1 MFLINKIKR
10 KITSL
15 SEFEEKFLTKN
26 NLKIIIM
33 CQLYNV
39 GKASAK
45 LYMLEK
51 IDKNEYKN
59 NKNWYDSVTNKI

>member
-1 MFLINKIKR
+1 
-10 KITSL
+10 
-15 SEFEEKFLTKN
+15 
-26 NLKIIIM
+26 M